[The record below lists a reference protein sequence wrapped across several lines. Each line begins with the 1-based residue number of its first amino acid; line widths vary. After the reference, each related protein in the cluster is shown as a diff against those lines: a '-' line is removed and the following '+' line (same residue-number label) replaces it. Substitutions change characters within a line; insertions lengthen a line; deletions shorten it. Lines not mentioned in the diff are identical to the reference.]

1 MRGRVPVNG
10 RDFLSTDRRVSPE
23 IPGLIDSDLDSAFR
37 GRLWKKEAGV
47 ELVASSGRKSQ
58 RPALGAFKAFPNV
71 SPEDL

>member
-1 MRGRVPVNG
+1 MNG

-37 GRLWKKEAGV
+37 GRLWKKEA